1 MASHKG
7 ERVRLWA
14 FVAYPESV
22 ADGWRDVLDDLHIQ
36 WVESPLHD
44 KDLDATGTPKK
55 PHWHVLLLFD
65 GVKSYEQVA
74 AITASIGATIPQRC
88 ASARGMVRYMAHL
101 DNPDKHQYDT
111 RDIIGHGGVDVADYL
126 RPTSAARYDAI
137 AEMMQ
142 WIRDN
147 DVVEME
153 DLLVYAAAERR
164 EDWWPLL
171 CDSCAYVIGALLKS
185 RRHRRDREQ
194 PVPEVRVVRVDA
206 ATGQIIGCEARDQQT
221 GTDGAGPSQPVT

>member
-1 MASHKG
+1 M
-7 ERVRLWA
+7 
-14 FVAYPESV
+14 
-22 ADGWRDVLDDLHIQ
+22 
-36 WVESPLHD
+36 VESPLHD

>member
-1 MASHKG
+1 
-7 ERVRLWA
+7 
-14 FVAYPESV
+14 
-22 ADGWRDVLDDLHIQ
+22 
-36 WVESPLHD
+36 
-44 KDLDATGTPKK
+44 
-55 PHWHVLLLFD
+55 
-65 GVKSYEQVA
+65 
-74 AITASIGATIPQRC
+74 
-88 ASARGMVRYMAHL
+88 
-101 DNPDKHQYDT
+101 
-111 RDIIGHGGVDVADYL
+111 
-126 RPTSAARYDAI
+126 
-137 AEMMQ
+137 MMQ